1 MYDFIINAPI
11 SPGPVMPIWLPVV
24 GGFPI
29 NSPLVGSFLGV
40 FLGFFVKY
48 IYQYIKSFN
57 DRIYYRDNIKSEL
70 ELCIKRLE
78 TAGNLLP
85 VDRWISIRNSGALR
99 FFNRTEVDN
108 LSRAYEAIQNN
119 NYEAKRVRDLG
130 EDYRRFAAISFSL
143 DDDDVKRLK
152 DLWGSGSANLESK
165 RISLQKDLQK
175 TKDSLQEKGLEL
187 YLRKIKLRARQ
198 IKNKIHG
205 HLKSCFHEKG

>member
-11 SPGPVMPIWLPVV
+11 SPGPVMPIWLPVI

-40 FLGFFVKY
+40 FLGFIVNY
-48 IYQYIKSFN
+48 IYQYIKNFN

-78 TAGNLLP
+78 KVGNLLP
-85 VDRWISIRNSGALR
+85 VDRWISIRNSGALK
-99 FFNRTEVDN
+99 FFSRTEVDN

-119 NYEAKRVRDLG
+119 NYEAKRVRDLA
-130 EDYRRFAAISFSL
+130 EEYKKFAAISFSL
-143 DDDDVKRLK
+143 EDSDVKRLK
-152 DLWGSGSANLESK
+152 ALWDSGSENLESK
-165 RISLQKDLQK
+165 RIILQKGLQES
-175 TKDSLQEKGLEL
+175 KDSLQEKGLEL

-198 IKNKIHG
+198 IKNKIYG
-205 HLKSCFHEKG
+205 HLESCFHEKA